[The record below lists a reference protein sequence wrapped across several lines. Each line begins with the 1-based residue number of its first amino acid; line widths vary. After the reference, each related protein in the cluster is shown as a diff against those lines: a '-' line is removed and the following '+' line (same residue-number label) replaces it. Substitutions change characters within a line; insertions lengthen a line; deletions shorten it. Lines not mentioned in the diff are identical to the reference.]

1 MKKIVFSGFMA
12 SVLMASSAAFA
23 DESATALT
31 TKNYVDSG
39 LRAVYRV
46 ATGAENGAV
55 KDLQTTVGKA
65 GTGDEASTGLVGDVE
80 ALQDAIGTAGT
91 GGNAGTGL
99 TGNVESLQS
108 DVGDLQDD
116 VTALQTTVGT
126 SASGLVKDVA
136 DLQSAVDDLE
146 AASQEYVAGT
156 GINITE
162 NAQGKNEVGLD
173 ISNPVNGASYVF
185 KDGAWSVLE
194 IENTWS
200 DSVLNA
206 VP

>member
-23 DESATALT
+23 EESATALT

-65 GTGDEASTGLVGDVE
+65 GTGGEASTGLVGDVE
-80 ALQDAIGTAGT
+80 TLKSAVGKASEGDTP
-91 GGNAGTGL
+91 GTGL

-116 VTALQTTVGT
+116 VTALQTTVGSST
-126 SASGLVKDVA
+126 SGLVKDVA

-162 NAQGKNEVGLD
+162 NAEGKNEVGIG
-173 ISNPVNGASYVF
+173 ISNPVSGASYVF

-194 IENTWS
+194 TENTWDAS
-200 DSVLNA
+200 ILNA
-206 VP
+206 AP

>member
-55 KDLQTTVGKA
+55 KDLQTAVG
-65 GTGDEASTGLVGDVE
+65 DSTGGLVK
-80 ALQDAIGTAGT
+80 
-91 GGNAGTGL
+91 
-99 TGNVESLQS
+99 
-108 DVGDLQDD
+108 D
-116 VTALQTTVGT
+116 VTALQTTVGSST
-126 SASGLVKDVA
+126 SGLVKDVA
-136 DLQSAVDDLE
+136 DLKNAVDTLDNL
-146 AASQEYVAGT
+146 GT
-156 GINITE
+156 E
-162 NAQGKNEVGLD
+162 GLD
-173 ISNPVNGASYVF
+173 ANTKYILETDANGEGS
-185 KDGAWSVLE
+185 WSVLE

-200 DSVLNA
+200 DSIFN
-206 VP
+206 

>member
-23 DESATALT
+23 DDNTTLT

-55 KDLQTTVGKA
+55 KDLQTAV
-65 GTGDEASTGLVGDVE
+65 
-80 ALQDAIGTAGT
+80 GTAGT

-99 TGNVESLQS
+99 TGDVEALQ
-108 DVGDLQDD
+108 DTVGDSTNGLVKDVDD
-116 VTALQTTVGT
+116 LQTAVGDST
-126 SASGLVKDVA
+126 GGLVKDVDDLQTAVGDSTGGLVKDVA

-162 NAQGKNEVGLD
+162 NAQGKNEVGLG
-173 ISNPVNGASYVF
+173 ISNPVSGASYVF
-185 KDGAWSVLE
+185 KDGAWSALE
-194 IENTWS
+194 IENTWDAS
-200 DSVLNA
+200 ILNA
-206 VP
+206 AP